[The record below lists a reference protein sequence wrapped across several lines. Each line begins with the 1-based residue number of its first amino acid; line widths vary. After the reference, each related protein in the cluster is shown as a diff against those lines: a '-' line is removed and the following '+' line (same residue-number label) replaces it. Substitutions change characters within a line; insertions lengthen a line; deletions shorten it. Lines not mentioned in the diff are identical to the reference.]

1 MARGKHKKPNHETT
15 KKEGKQTS
23 PVQDE
28 IPSVSSKDVGPDDES
43 EPEFDNIE
51 KTLAES
57 LSYESLTW
65 MRHVIR
71 VQAKEIVRSILKEEK
86 ASNDG
91 IQNSTINK
99 LTNQLDELTKN
110 LTDIQEEVESL
121 RLENAKQRRLIERL
135 QHLNSKNQ
143 SSNNKL
149 KIKLDEIDQDKHAL
163 SLQIVGLAENKDNA
177 DDIKQ
182 LTKVLKDKAGVKIK
196 SADVTEMKRLGKRN
210 NAKTRNVIVSFK
222 DKETRQRIFKER
234 KKLITEGNPNKSVY
248 LNDSLTQHRQQ
259 LLYAARRLVKAR
271 KLYAAWSQDGNIL
284 VRKHETS
291 RITQVFDNEDLMVVK
306 LEETQS
312 YQDCVSKD
320 LSGDIS
326 SEVSHLSNYS
336 FYCDSDI

>member
-1 MARGKHKKPNHETT
+1 MARGKHKKPNPE
-15 KKEGKQTS
+15 KEGKQTS

-28 IPSVSSKDVGPDDES
+28 VPSVSSQGADPGDES

-86 ASNDG
+86 ANNDG

-99 LTNQLDELTKN
+99 MTNQLGEMTKK
-110 LTDIQEEVESL
+110 LTDIQEEVQSL
-121 RLENAKQRRLIERL
+121 RSENAKQRRQIERL
-135 QHLNSKNQ
+135 EHLNVKNQ
-143 SSNNKL
+143 SSINQL
-149 KIKLDEIDQDKHAL
+149 KIKLDELDQDKHAL
-163 SLQIVGLAENKDNA
+163 SLQIVGLAESKDKA

-182 LTKVLKDKAGVKIK
+182 LAKVLKDKAGVKIK
-196 SADVTEMKRLGKRN
+196 SGDVIEMKRLGKRN
-210 NAKTRNVIVSFK
+210 DVKNRNVIVSFK
-222 DKETRQRIFKER
+222 DKETRQKIFRER
-234 KKLITEGNPNKSVY
+234 KKLITEGNPSKSVY

-271 KLYAAWSQDGNIL
+271 KLYAAWSQEGNIL
-284 VRKHETS
+284 VRKLETS
-291 RITQVFDNEDLMVVK
+291 KITQVFDNDDLMVIK
-306 LEETQS
+306 MDETQS
-312 YQDCVSKD
+312 DQDDETKD
-320 LSGDIS
+320 LSGEIS
-326 SEVSHLSNYS
+326 SDVSHLRNYS